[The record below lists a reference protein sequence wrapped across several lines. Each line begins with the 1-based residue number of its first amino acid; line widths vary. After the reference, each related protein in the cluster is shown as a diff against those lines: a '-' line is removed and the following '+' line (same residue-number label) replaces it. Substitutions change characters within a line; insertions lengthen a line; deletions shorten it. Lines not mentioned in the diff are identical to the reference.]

1 MSWVSGDQ
9 SGLGQDDND
18 CKAPHS
24 HIQLWKPVPDAF
36 AWKQPSLE
44 SKGHPPSG
52 MKCPAVWIANQD
64 RSYLFSPEKG
74 TWDQCKSSCISEYA
88 KLLKIKREEELDFI
102 TATSFQYT
110 ENRGS
115 GVYYYPFWTGLP
127 YNSRT
132 GMWVWADNSALSS
145 SLFVLSDP
153 SPQNYPGGACA
164 YLQGDKVKPGDCG
177 ELRFCLC
184 EKKKEAQGKKK
195 VD

>member
-1 MSWVSGDQ
+1 MHIISILGGVWAVAGCLRHCADPGHAATQHAHQVQGCTALRSAPEPCALLRTHRTNISLPAIALSFSTRLTGITPCQHGSRSEIKDEVSSSVDCQ
-9 SGLGQDDND
+9 PGQ
-18 CKAPHS
+18 
-24 HIQLWKPVPDAF
+24 
-36 AWKQPSLE
+36 
-44 SKGHPPSG
+44 
-52 MKCPAVWIANQD
+52 
-64 RSYLFSPEKG
+64 
-74 TWDQCKSSCISEYA
+74 
-88 KLLKIKREEELDFI
+88 DFI